1 MRIYFLEI
9 FSSLSIETNNARLRV
24 INVVERLYP
33 KNFDIGILIFEVR
46 IRFYKFKINLMF
58 F

>member
-9 FSSLSIETNNARLRV
+9 FSSLSIETNNTRLRV

-33 KNFDIGILIFEVR
+33 KNVDIGILIFEVR